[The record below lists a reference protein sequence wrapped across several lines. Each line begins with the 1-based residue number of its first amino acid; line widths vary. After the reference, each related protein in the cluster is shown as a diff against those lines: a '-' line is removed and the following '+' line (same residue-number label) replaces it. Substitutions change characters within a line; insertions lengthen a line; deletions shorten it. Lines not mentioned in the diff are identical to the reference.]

1 MKKKYQNIFF
11 IFGAVVLAVM
21 LTQLP
26 FATVWKDLQHA
37 GYWFF
42 AVMALWAFLYIINTT
57 SWYLIIKSGR
67 KGKLEVGFWF
77 LYKLTISGFALNYTT
92 PVGLM
97 GGEPYRIMALSPKIG
112 TERASSS
119 VILYAMTH
127 IFSHFWFWFL
137 TIFLYIF
144 TQPMNFFMGVLL
156 TVIGCFCLLGLWFF
170 FIGYRDGMAMRALNL
185 LRHFPG
191 IKRWAQRFLEKHD
204 KQLNDI
210 DRQIAALHNQNRK
223 TFVSAVALEILCR
236 FLSGLEIYFILLV
249 MTPDVSYIQCVLII
263 SFTTLFA
270 NLLFFIPLQIG
281 GREGGFMMSTAGM
294 SMPAGFG
301 IFTGLIVRI
310 RELIWTAIGLLL
322 IKFDKTTKSS

>member
-42 AVMALWAFLYIINTT
+42 PVMALWALLYIIKTT
-57 SWYLIIKSGR
+57 SSYLIIKSGR

-137 TIFLYIF
+137 SVLLYLVLR
-144 TQPMNFFMGVLL
+144 PVNLVMGSLL
-156 TVIGCFCLLGLWFF
+156 TVIAVFCLLGLWFF
-170 FIGYRDGMAMRALNL
+170 IKGYKDGIAMRVMKI

-191 IKRWAQRFLEKHD
+191 AKKWARNFLEKHQEQID
-204 KQLNDI
+204 TI
-210 DRQIAALHNQNRK
+210 DRQIAALHQQNRR
-223 TFVSAVALEILCR
+223 TFISAVRSEERRVGKECR
-236 FLSGLEIYFILLV
+236 SRWSPYH
-249 MTPDVSYIQCVLII
+249 
-263 SFTTLFA
+263 
-270 NLLFFIPLQIG
+270 
-281 GREGGFMMSTAGM
+281 
-294 SMPAGFG
+294 
-301 IFTGLIVRI
+301 
-310 RELIWTAIGLLL
+310 
-322 IKFDKTTKSS
+322 